1 MGFKIMYYVTIA
13 CPTVDKTLEMI
24 DKYVERGVNSL
35 QIDMPSSDPFGETDF
50 VKEMMKNGLKNGY
63 SYDDY
68 MDAIRKVRAK
78 YPDVDLSIVVYPDVI
93 ESIGL
98 DRYMAFLKEIGAKDN
113 ILCTDEEALFR
124 AFDENG
130 LTYMTNI
137 PYNDPEYG
145 IEQNE
150 RFGEKKDHIITMRTR
165 RRTDAVNRRFDSWK
179 DRVKLAR
186 EGGLA
191 CKLYAVA
198 DVQTAE
204 DVAERKEAGLDG
216 VIIGNVLMRLWDDEE
231 ELWKRLAAFESY
243 VEE

>member
-1 MGFKIMYYVTIA
+1 MGFKIMYYVTLA

-165 RRTDAVNRRFDSWK
+165 RRTDAVNRRCDSWK

>member
-24 DKYVERGVNSL
+24 DKYVEHGVDSL
-35 QIDMPSSDPFGETDF
+35 QIDMPSADPFGETDF
-50 VKEMMKNGLKNGY
+50 VKEMMRNGLKNGY

-78 YPDVDLSIVVYPDVI
+78 YPAVDISIVVYSDVI

-98 DRYMAFLKEIGAKDN
+98 DRYMAFLEEIGAKDN
-113 ILCTDEEALFR
+113 ILCTEDEALFKS
-124 AFDENG
+124 FDEKG
-130 LTYMTNI
+130 LTYITGI
-137 PYNDPEYG
+137 SYNDPEYD
-145 IEQNE
+145 IEQNQ
-150 RFGEKKDHIITMRTR
+150 RFKDDGNHIAAMRTR
-165 RRTDAVNRRFDSWK
+165 RRTDALNRRCDSWK

-186 EGGLA
+186 ESGLA

-198 DVQTAE
+198 DVQTPE

-216 VIIGNVLMRLWDDEE
+216 VIIGNVLMRLWEDEE
-231 ELWKRLAAFESY
+231 ELWKRLAAFEAY

>member
-24 DKYVERGVNSL
+24 DKYVAHGVDSL

-50 VKEMMKNGLKNGY
+50 VKEMMRNGLKNGY

-68 MDAIRKVRAK
+68 MSAIKQVRKK
-78 YPDVDLSIVVYPDVI
+78 YPEVDISIVVYPDVI
-93 ESIGL
+93 EAIGL
-98 DRYMAFLKEIGAKDN
+98 EKYMGFLKEIRAKDN
-113 ILCTDEEALFR
+113 ILCTEEAALFE
-124 AFDENG
+124 AFDKNG
-130 LTYMTNI
+130 LTYINNI

-145 IEQNE
+145 IEENQ
-150 RFGEKKDHIITMRTR
+150 RWKDDSEHIITMRTR
-165 RRTDAVNRRFDSWK
+165 RRTDAVNRRCDRWE

-186 EGGLA
+186 KGGLN

-204 DVAERKEAGLDG
+204 DVAERKKAGLDG
-216 VIIGNVLMRLWDDEE
+216 VIIGNVLMRLWDNEE
-231 ELWKRLAAFESY
+231 ELWKRLASFESY
-243 VEE
+243 VE